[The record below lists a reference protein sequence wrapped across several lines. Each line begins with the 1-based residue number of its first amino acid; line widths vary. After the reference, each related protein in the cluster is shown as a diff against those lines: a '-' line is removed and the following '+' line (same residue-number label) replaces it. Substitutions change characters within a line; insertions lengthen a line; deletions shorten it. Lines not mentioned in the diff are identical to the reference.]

1 MCVYT
6 RVARGNLTHLFFSCF
21 PFWRILFCFSYGP
34 AAASERTQYIVVS
47 DVNDQPR
54 NAAPPFPELW
64 SIQVRTRPIQYTH
77 TAWLDCCHYFVWE
90 KEIAT
95 WCSFWGEKRGRK
107 HTGWKAK
114 NVIGKCLTGMGE
126 KWKRSWI
133 PNEAAAAGLT
143 GDAQRTA
150 SRGKDDQER
159 KGRHDSCIA
168 SLRYGRATHLSQ
180 VAGSS
185 FFFSFLLC
193 FIFMHFYALSLP
205 HQKKIYEQTIPSDST
220 QSHGKRLMIHKLVA
234 EGTAR
239 PGSVQKSF
247 RPLWAIAKKKQQFL
261 F

>member
-1 MCVYT
+1 M
-6 RVARGNLTHLFFSCF
+6 
-21 PFWRILFCFSYGP
+21 
-34 AAASERTQYIVVS
+34 
-47 DVNDQPR
+47 
-54 NAAPPFPELW
+54 
-64 SIQVRTRPIQYTH
+64 
-77 TAWLDCCHYFVWE
+77 
-90 KEIAT
+90 
-95 WCSFWGEKRGRK
+95 
-107 HTGWKAK
+107 
-114 NVIGKCLTGMGE
+114 
-126 KWKRSWI
+126 
-133 PNEAAAAGLT
+133 T

-234 EGTAR
+234 KGNRPAR
-239 PGSVQKSF
+239 VRTKEFPSLMSHCQKKSSNF
-247 RPLWAIAKKKQQFL
+247 CFNIKRRVLHNNTG
-261 F
+261 